1 MKTIRALFKS
11 VYTFVRYDVW
21 RITAS
26 ELTRG
31 KWFGYRTVRTLY
43 LAIRGFSEDELYI
56 KASALTYSLMFATVP
71 ILALMLAIT
80 KGFGFEQ
87 VFEDWLSS
95 SIMSS
100 LMEFIQRYLETAKGG
115 IFVGVGILFLLG
127 SVYAFF
133 QQVEDSFNK
142 IWQVKRS
149 RSYIRQF
156 TAYFAILLLIPI
168 LIIVSSGLSIYI
180 NSALAYAKAYTIM
193 APAIKAGLKL
203 LPFVICWI
211 VFTLMYAV
219 IPNTRVKFWSAA
231 LSGVIAGTAYQLF
244 QMLYIWGQVFLSRY
258 NVVYGTFAAI
268 PLLLLWM
275 QISCLI
281 ILLGAEISY
290 AAQSVENFDYEVD
303 TKNISRR
310 YKDFITLYICHMV
323 IKRFEEGRTPMTAQ
337 AIALKNHLPIRLVTQ
352 LLGRLVDVNILA
364 EIYTQGAQAKTY
376 QPALDINKI
385 TVNLVFDRINAQG
398 SELFLKGHT
407 PEMVAFWNKM
417 MELNAEQRRQT
428 DQLLLKDIIPTP
440 AEPHRALPESE
451 RNDTTTKRK

>member
-1 MKTIRALFKS
+1 MKKISAFFKS

-21 RITAS
+21 RITES

-43 LAIRGFSEDELYI
+43 LAIRGFFDDELYI

-71 ILALMLAIT
+71 ILALMLAIA

-87 VFEDWLSS
+87 IIEDWLYSS
-95 SIMSS
+95 MIGSSGMVPIIMG
-100 LMEFIQRYLETAKGG
+100 FIQRYLETAQGG
-115 IFVGVGILFLLG
+115 IFVGVGILFLLW
-127 SVYAFF
+127 SVYSFF

-142 IWQVKRS
+142 IWQVKKS

-168 LIIVSSGLSIYI
+168 LIVISSGLSIYI
-180 NSALAYAKAYTIM
+180 NSVLSQSAVYTIM

-203 LPFVICWI
+203 LPFLICWI

-244 QMLYIWGQVFLSRY
+244 QMLYIWGQVYLSRY

-310 YKDFITLYICHMV
+310 YKDFITLYICYMV
-323 IKRFEEGRTPMTAQ
+323 IKRFEEGKKPMTAQ
-337 AIALKNHLPIRLVTQ
+337 VIALKNHLPIRLVTQ

-364 EIYTQGAQAKTY
+364 ETYIQGAQSKTY

-398 SELFLKGHT
+398 SELFLKGQT
-407 PEMVAFWNKM
+407 PEMIAFWDKM
-417 MELNAEQRRQT
+417 VEINAEQRSQT
-428 DQLLLKDIIPTP
+428 DKLLVKDIIMKPV
-440 AEPHRALPESE
+440 ELPEKACP
-451 RNDTTTKRK
+451 T